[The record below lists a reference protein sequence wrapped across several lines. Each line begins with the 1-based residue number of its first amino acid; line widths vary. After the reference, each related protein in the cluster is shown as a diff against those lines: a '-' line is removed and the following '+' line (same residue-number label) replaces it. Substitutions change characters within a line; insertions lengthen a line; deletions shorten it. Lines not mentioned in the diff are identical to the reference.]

1 MNSRVLIVDDEQN
14 IRRKLTALLEQQ
26 EYEVRD
32 VGQGNDAS
40 DAINSFEPAVVLLD
54 LVMPPGSDGIAT
66 LEVLQRQHPDVV
78 VIMMSGKASLHDE
91 VRATQLGA
99 FQFLEKPLTSESVL
113 VTVKAATELAKARA
127 ENRELRTA
135 LEKNHSIIGASEEM
149 EIVRALVTQVAATP
163 SRVLITGESGTGK
176 ELVARAIH
184 HQSVRRH
191 NRLVSVNC
199 AAIPRELIE
208 SEMFGHER
216 GAFTGA
222 TSRRHGKFELAH
234 GGTLFLDE
242 IGDLGGDAQAKLL
255 RVLETGCIERVGSEN
270 EISVD
275 VRIVA
280 ATNQDLSDMVTQ
292 RSFREDL
299 FYRLNVFPIHV
310 APLRARSQ
318 DIPSLV
324 AHFAAQVSERH
335 GRPVAPFTP
344 NAMRRL
350 AGHTWP
356 GNVRELANIVE
367 RLAIMA
373 ANRDVEATD
382 VDNALGG
389 SPPRVSAAAFQPSGG
404 LAETMQS
411 LEATL
416 IGDALHQADGNVA
429 KAARHLKTD
438 RANLY
443 RRLRRLGIDPND
455 TPVSQ

>member
-14 IRRKLTALLEQQ
+14 IRRMLTALLEQQ

-78 VIMMSGKASLHDE
+78 VIMMSGKASLHDA

-113 VTVKAATELAKARA
+113 VTVKAATELAKTRA

-270 EISVD
+270 EIRVD

-324 AHFAAQVSERH
+324 AHFAAHVSERH

-373 ANRDVEATD
+373 ANRDVEADD
-382 VDNALGG
+382 VDRALGG
-389 SPPRVSAAAFQPSGG
+389 SPGRVPAAAFQPSGG
-404 LAETMQS
+404 LAETLQS
-411 LEATL
+411 VESTL
-416 IGDALHQADGNVA
+416 IADALHQADGNVA